1 MSSQEAR
8 HSSFEPSISTSL
20 KGDNEDTEANRMYT
34 EKGSSD
40 DDNNIVDW
48 DGPNDPANPL
58 NWSQAKKNVHIIL
71 VSIFALT
78 ANLAATMFAPGAA
91 QLSEEFHITNSVIET
106 FTVNIYLLAFAVG
119 PLFLAPL
126 SEVYGRL
133 GVYHVCN
140 VLYIAFTFGC
150 TFSTGVDMFLVFRV
164 FAGLFASGPL
174 SIGGGTIADVTTQS
188 ERGKALALWGVG
200 PLLGPVAGPII
211 GGFVTQAIGWRWTFR
226 LILILSGSHAIATAL
241 FMRETNAAVL
251 LRRKTARL
259 IKETGNDKLI
269 PKAGTGETP
278 KQIFLKAIVRPAKM
292 IIFSPIVLLISLY
305 AGTLFGII
313 FLLFSTF
320 PSVFE
325 ETYGFSTGV
334 SGLAYLGLGLGFVGG
349 LVVFSIL
356 SDKLL
361 GQKKDGVLAQP
372 EKRLILMKWI
382 APTAPLGCFLYGWT
396 AQYHVHWIVP
406 IIGTFFVGFG
416 SLFVL
421 IPAQAYLVDSFGA
434 EASAS
439 ALAANLIIRA
449 PFGSLLALA
458 APPLYAQLG
467 LGWGNS
473 VLGFITLAFAPVP
486 WLFYHYGER
495 LRNRFPIDF

>member
-1 MSSQEAR
+1 MN
-8 HSSFEPSISTSL
+8 TSL
-20 KGDNEDTEANRMYT
+20 QDDNADLERNRT
-34 EKGSSD
+34 SSEKSKSD
-40 DDNNIVDW
+40 DNIVDW
-48 DGPNDPANPL
+48 DGPNDSANPL
-58 NWSQAKKNVHIIL
+58 RWSQAKKNAHIII
-71 VSIFALT
+71 VSIFALV
-78 ANLAATMFAPGAA
+78 ANLAATMFAPGAQ
-91 QLSEEFHITNSVIET
+91 QLAEEFHITNSVIET
-106 FTVNIYLLAFAVG
+106 FTVNIYLLAFAIG

-133 GVYHVCN
+133 VIYHVCN
-140 VLYIAFTFGC
+140 LFYIAFTIGC
-150 TFSTGVDMFLVFRV
+150 AFSTSASMFLVFRV
-164 FAGLFASGPL
+164 FAGLFASGPI
-174 SIGGGTIADVTTQS
+174 SIGGGTIADVTTQT

-211 GGFVTQAIGWRWTFR
+211 GGFVTQYIGWRWTFR
-226 LILILSGSHAIATAL
+226 LIVILAGLQAIATL
-241 FMRETNAAVL
+241 IFMRETNAVVL
-251 LRRKTARL
+251 LQRKTARL
-259 IKETGNDKLI
+259 IKETGNNRLVSKS
-269 PKAGTGETP
+269 GTGEMP
-278 KQIFLKAIVRPAKM
+278 KQVLQKAIVRPAKL

-305 AGTLFGII
+305 AGILFGII

-361 GQKKDGVLAQP
+361 GQKEDGGVVQP

-382 APTAPLGCFLYGWT
+382 APIAPLGCFLYGWT

-416 SLFVL
+416 ALFVL

-434 EASAS
+434 KASAS

-486 WLFYHYGER
+486 WLFYRYGEA
-495 LRNRFPIDF
+495 LRNRFPVDF